1 MGPPE
6 GPTENSETISDSL
19 MPSFYNGKR
28 FFLTYAQCPIG
39 RDYLLEFLRTK
50 APVRYVLVAE
60 EFHEDGN
67 AHLHAC
73 VEFEDKHCKD
83 VRWLDVT
90 WEDKSY
96 HPNKQDPRKWEACK
110 NYTKKYDKD
119 FIELDLHDV
128 WPEEEEREVEMDV
141 QEKCFSFDK
150 EEDWYAY
157 CISNKISFQFC
168 QYFWNRLHR
177 DYCTITDQSI
187 IERKICSAL
196 ETFNLPGDTRRSI
209 VLRGSSGIGKTTWA
223 KTNAPKP
230 CLFVSHIDQLKM
242 FRPGFHKSIIF
253 DDVSFLH
260 TPRTNQIALVD
271 CDNTRAIH
279 CRHSVAT
286 IPAGVAK
293 IFTCNE
299 WPVDKSD
306 EAIARRCRFYTV
318 SGWLNEIKAD

>member
-1 MGPPE
+1 
-6 GPTENSETISDSL
+6 

-28 FFLTYAQCPIG
+28 FFLTYAQCPIT
-39 RDYLLEFLRTK
+39 RKDLLEFIRQK
-50 APVRYVLVAE
+50 AAVRYLLVAQE
-60 EFHEDGN
+60 VHKDGH

-73 VEFEDKHCKD
+73 VEFEQLQRHD
-83 VRWLDVT
+83 VRWLDFT
-90 WEDKSY
+90 WDGKQY

-110 NYTKKYDKD
+110 NYCKKDD
-119 FIELDLHDV
+119 ENFMEVDLHDV
-128 WPEEEEREVEMDV
+128 WPEGEENGEMDI
-141 QEKCFSFDK
+141 QEKCFSYDK

-157 CISNKISFQFC
+157 CASNKISFQYC
-168 QYFWNRLHR
+168 QYFWNRLHG
-177 DYCTITDQSI
+177 DDSTITGESV
-187 IERKICSAL
+187 IEGKICPAL
-196 ETFNLPGDTRRSI
+196 ETFNLPGDIRRAI

-223 KTNAPKP
+223 KTHAPKP
-230 CLFVSHIDQLKM
+230 CLFVSHVDQLKA

-286 IPAGVAK
+286 IPKGVVK

-318 SGWLNEIKAD
+318 SGWLNEIKSD